1 MNQANKIREIIKAKI
16 IGVWKSE
23 HTEAG
28 HFYRNTKNGK
38 LVSSVTTQNV
48 LSKDHLVP
56 WASGLAV
63 QYFIER
69 MDLYDRRQPIESE
82 SNAQLIKD
90 CKLAFRAVRDNAG
103 DIGTIAHD
111 VIEKYLN
118 NWIDTGTRPEILT
131 FLDGAMDPKVWA
143 ACRAVEEMFKTNDFI
158 PVATELLVGS
168 EKVDGAGTMD
178 FLFLYKGKLWIGDWK
193 TSNQVS
199 DHYAIQVAAYA
210 GFFKEMTGLE
220 IEGATIVHLSKDYAK
235 VRLYDIPYI
244 NRAYAV
250 FKHQNAIYKW
260 LKDGRE
266 KLIERKNR
274 LIIK

>member
-1 MNQANKIREIIKAKI
+1 MQERDIQKI
-16 IGVWKSE
+16 IAEKVTGVWIAAHDEK
-23 HTEAG
+23 G
-28 HFYRNTKNGK
+28 HHYRNTKTGK
-38 LVSSVTTQNV
+38 IVDSVTTQNIIE
-48 LSKDHLVP
+48 KPHLVP
-56 WASGLAV
+56 WSAGLAV

-69 MDLYDRRQPIESE
+69 MDLYDRKQSIDSE

-111 VIEKYLN
+111 VIERYLN
-118 NWIDTGTRPEILT
+118 NWIETGTRPEMLA
-131 FLDGAMDPKVWA
+131 FLDGAMDSKVWA
-143 ACRAVEEMFKTNDFI
+143 ACRATETLFQDPDI
-158 PVATELLVGS
+158 QPIATELLVGS
-168 EKVDGAGTMD
+168 DKIDGAGTLD
-178 FLFLYKGKLWIGDWK
+178 FLLLIKGKLWVWDWK

-199 DHYAIQVAAYA
+199 DHYAIQVATYA
-210 GFFKEMTGLE
+210 GFFKEMTDLE

-250 FKHQNAIYKW
+250 FKRQNAIYKW
-260 LKDGRE
+260 LKNSRD